1 MERLESMVPV
11 GLKRAIYEST
21 TEDLISTCSALHESF
36 LNIPEFRTILG
47 ELNDPEMG
55 LCRKSSAEALKLKNK
70 GNQFFVIGDYE
81 KASSFYSQALRFV
94 PMSAHD
100 MDKDFVAVL
109 YVNRASSLHNLGLL
123 EECIHDCN
131 RAVVLS
137 LQYAK
142 AWYRRGKANASL
154 GNYRDAINDM
164 EIALSMEG
172 SLSGKKRI
180 KDELEDALN
189 HSKSTHGTS
198 RPSKHSYEKN
208 LGCAVEP
215 QGVQLECV
223 STPDKGRGMA
233 SCNNIQSASL
243 VHREEP
249 YAAIVSKQCRETHCH
264 FCFNRLPAD
273 FLACSSCTKALYCS
287 TFCRNQAE
295 GKEYP
300 DLESHLMD
308 IVLANMDPCIV
319 DVNLQQ
325 NPEHR
330 HECGGVHWPFVLPS
344 EVVLA
349 GRVLVKLFEK
359 RKAFTAT
366 SESIESLD
374 LVHNYPQM
382 SPESKLES
390 HIYSLVLLYCL
401 QSCSSLDFTLS
412 GSSIAQVVVLIS
424 QIKINS
430 MAIVHMISVDAHGAL
445 KSEKHSVN
453 GNSLTCILEQV
464 RVGQA
469 VYLRGSL
476 FNHSCQPNLHSYFL
490 SRILHI
496 RTTEFVPAGIP
507 LELSYGPQIG
517 QLDLQQRQQ
526 MLKDQYAFNCQCNAC
541 SELNLSDL
549 VIHAF
554 CCVTTNCRGVVLETE
569 KVNRGRLASSFL
581 QDYVAPCIWEL
592 PMPACEE
599 KKNAIREV
607 AQLLLKRPT
616 DMPPLQTGHCL
627 CCGSYHDL
635 ESSNKTAKETTERI
649 DLLTSNQMSSQVISS
664 GLKSLNL
671 MRSVRHAYSKDVAQA
686 EDIISEALCSFGEFR
701 QAVDHCKASVEI
713 LEKIYHP
720 NHIAIGNELVKLT
733 SIQLL
738 LGDHDSTLDN
748 VNRLDAIF
756 SLHYGAHATKIFP
769 YLESIKREC
778 DRHAH

>member
-36 LNIPEFRTILG
+36 LRIPEFRTILG

-55 LCRKSSAEALKLKNK
+55 LCRKSSVEALKLKNK
-70 GNQFFVIGDYE
+70 GNQFFVNGDYE
-81 KASSFYSQALRFV
+81 KASSFYSQALRFM
-94 PMSAHD
+94 PMSAD
-100 MDKDFVAVL
+100 DVDKDFMAVL
-109 YVNRASSLHNLGLL
+109 YVNRASSFHNLGLL

-137 LQYAK
+137 HRYAK

-208 LGCAVEP
+208 LGCVSG
-215 QGVQLECV
+215 GV
-223 STPDKGRGMA
+223 PY
-233 SCNNIQSASL
+233 ASL
-243 VHREEP
+243 FGDEMPYFPYFGVVLAELTLKVCNWNVFQHQIREEAWHHATTSNQLHWFIMKNHMP
-249 YAAIVSKQCRETHCH
+249 
-264 FCFNRLPAD
+264 L
-273 FLACSSCTKALYCS
+273 
-287 TFCRNQAE
+287 NQAG

-300 DLESHLMD
+300 GDPSNYVTHVDLSQDLERHLMD
-308 IVLANMDPCIV
+308 VVVANMDPCIV

-330 HECGGVHWPFVLPS
+330 HECGGVHWPLVLPS

-359 RKAFTAT
+359 RKAFTVT

-412 GSSIAQVVVLIS
+412 GSSIAQLVVLIS

-430 MAIVHMISVDAHGAL
+430 MAIVHMISVDARGAL

-453 GNSLTCILEQV
+453 GNSLTCILEQ
-464 RVGQA
+464 
-469 VYLRGSL
+469 
-476 FNHSCQPNLHSYFL
+476 
-490 SRILHI
+490 
-496 RTTEFVPAGIP
+496 
-507 LELSYGPQIG
+507 
-517 QLDLQQRQQ
+517 
-526 MLKDQYAFNCQCNAC
+526 
-541 SELNLSDL
+541 
-549 VIHAF
+549 
-554 CCVTTNCRGVVLETE
+554 
-569 KVNRGRLASSFL
+569 
-581 QDYVAPCIWEL
+581 
-592 PMPACEE
+592 ACEE

-627 CCGSYHDL
+627 YCGSYRDL
-635 ESSNKTAKETTERI
+635 ESSNTTAKETTESIKRLQ
-649 DLLTSNQMSSQVISS
+649 DLLSSNQMSSQVIST

-671 MRSVRHAYSKDVAQA
+671 LRSVRHAYSKDVAQA

-701 QAVDHCKASVEI
+701 QAVDHCKASVETPLKLI
-713 LEKIYHP
+713 KHKPNLDVVLDESHGQEVLTKKIGL
-720 NHIAIGNELVKLT
+720 A
-733 SIQLL
+733 
-738 LGDHDSTLDN
+738 
-748 VNRLDAIF
+748 RLDHMEA
-756 SLHYGAHATKIFP
+756 
-769 YLESIKREC
+769 
-778 DRHAH
+778 

>member
-36 LNIPEFRTILG
+36 LHIPEFRTILG

-70 GNQFFVIGDYE
+70 GNQFFVNGDYE

-94 PMSAHD
+94 PMSADD

-109 YVNRASSLHNLGLL
+109 YVNRASSFHNLGLL

-137 LQYAK
+137 HRYAK

-172 SLSGKKRI
+172 SLSGKKRV

-208 LGCAVEP
+208 LGCACDGGPSGYKLLHSPEQLVWRGSLYFSLFGDEMP
-215 QGVQLECV
+215 YFPYFGVVLAELTLKV
-223 STPDKGRGMA
+223 
-233 SCNNIQSASL
+233 CNWNVFQHQI
-243 VHREEP
+243 REEAWHHATKS
-249 YAAIVSKQCRETHCH
+249 YQLHWFIVKNHMP
-264 FCFNRLPAD
+264 L
-273 FLACSSCTKALYCS
+273 
-287 TFCRNQAE
+287 NQAG

-300 DLESHLMD
+300 GDPSNYVTHVDLSQDLERHLMD
-308 IVLANMDPCIV
+308 VVVANMDPCIV

-330 HECGGVHWPFVLPS
+330 HECGGVHWPLVLPS

-359 RKAFTAT
+359 RKAFTVT
-366 SESIESLD
+366 SESIESL
-374 LVHNYPQM
+374 L
-382 SPESKLES
+382 
-390 HIYSLVLLYCL
+390 
-401 QSCSSLDFTLS
+401 
-412 GSSIAQVVVLIS
+412 VVLIS

-430 MAIVHMISVDAHGAL
+430 MAIVHMISVDARGAL

-453 GNSLTCILEQV
+453 GNSLTCILEQ
-464 RVGQA
+464 
-469 VYLRGSL
+469 
-476 FNHSCQPNLHSYFL
+476 
-490 SRILHI
+490 
-496 RTTEFVPAGIP
+496 
-507 LELSYGPQIG
+507 
-517 QLDLQQRQQ
+517 
-526 MLKDQYAFNCQCNAC
+526 
-541 SELNLSDL
+541 
-549 VIHAF
+549 
-554 CCVTTNCRGVVLETE
+554 
-569 KVNRGRLASSFL
+569 
-581 QDYVAPCIWEL
+581 
-592 PMPACEE
+592 ACEE

-627 CCGSYHDL
+627 YCGSYRDL
-635 ESSNKTAKETTERI
+635 EYSNTTAKETTESIKRLQ
-649 DLLTSNQMSSQVISS
+649 DLSSSNQMSSQVIST
-664 GLKSLNL
+664 GLKSLNFL
-671 MRSVRHAYSKDVAQA
+671 RSVRHAYSKDVAQA

-701 QAVDHCKASVEI
+701 QAVDHCKASVE
-713 LEKIYHP
+713 LRFK
-720 NHIAIGNELVKLT
+720 
-733 SIQLL
+733 
-738 LGDHDSTLDN
+738 D
-748 VNRLDAIF
+748 
-756 SLHYGAHATKIFP
+756 
-769 YLESIKREC
+769 
-778 DRHAH
+778 

>member
-36 LNIPEFRTILG
+36 LRIPEFRTILG

-70 GNQFFVIGDYE
+70 GNQFFVNGDYE
-81 KASSFYSQALRFV
+81 KALSFYSQALRFA
-94 PMSAHD
+94 PMSAND
-100 MDKDFVAVL
+100 TDKDLVAVL
-109 YVNRASSLHNLGLL
+109 YVNRASSFHNLGLL

-137 LQYAK
+137 HQYAK

-189 HSKSTHGTS
+189 YSKSTHGTS

-208 LGCAVEP
+208 LGCVEP
-215 QGVQLECV
+215 QGVQLGCV

-249 YAAIVSKQCRETHCH
+249 YAA
-264 FCFNRLPAD
+264 
-273 FLACSSCTKALYCS
+273 
-287 TFCRNQAE
+287 
-295 GKEYP
+295 
-300 DLESHLMD
+300 
-308 IVLANMDPCIV
+308 
-319 DVNLQQ
+319 
-325 NPEHR
+325 
-330 HECGGVHWPFVLPS
+330 
-344 EVVLA
+344 
-349 GRVLVKLFEK
+349 
-359 RKAFTAT
+359 
-366 SESIESLD
+366 
-374 LVHNYPQM
+374 
-382 SPESKLES
+382 
-390 HIYSLVLLYCL
+390 
-401 QSCSSLDFTLS
+401 SCSSLDFPFS
-412 GSSIAQVVVLIS
+412 GSSIAQLVVLIS

-445 KSEKHSVN
+445 KSEKHSVS
-453 GNSLTCILEQV
+453 GNSLTCILE
-464 RVGQA
+464 
-469 VYLRGSL
+469 
-476 FNHSCQPNLHSYFL
+476 
-490 SRILHI
+490 
-496 RTTEFVPAGIP
+496 
-507 LELSYGPQIG
+507 QIG

-549 VIHAF
+549 AIHAF
-554 CCVTTNCRGVVLETE
+554 CCVTTNCPGVILETQ
-569 KVNRGRLASSFL
+569 KVNQGRLASSFL

-627 CCGSYHDL
+627 YCGSYRDL
-635 ESSNKTAKETTERI
+635 ESSNTTAKETTESIKRLQ
-649 DLLTSNQMSSQVISS
+649 DFLTSNQMSSQVIST
-664 GLKSLNL
+664 GLKSLSL
-671 MRSVRHAYSKDVAQA
+671 LRSVRHAYSKDVAQA
-686 EDIISEALCSFGEFR
+686 EDIISEALCTFGEFQ
-701 QAVDHCKASVEI
+701 QAVDHCKASVEVAFTACVHDVKRRSRCGVGLCERRER
-713 LEKIYHP
+713 LERKHRGGVRGPGPRQHDVLSREELRRACETFRLFKTHFGEDVAPPHP
-720 NHIAIGNELVKLT
+720 
-733 SIQLL
+733 
-738 LGDHDSTLDN
+738 D
-748 VNRLDAIF
+748 
-756 SLHYGAHATKIFP
+756 
-769 YLESIKREC
+769 
-778 DRHAH
+778 